1 MGDADSGVDS
11 AVRSKLPIGIQ
22 AFREIREE
30 GHYCADKTPQI
41 ERLVE
46 QGKHFF
52 LSRLRRFGKSLRFDT
67 SRNYSRG
74 SEALFRGLAIHDRW
88 DWGRRFPAVRLSF
101 GGESFTSQEKLE
113 RDYAEKY
120 RASGE
125 SIHPI
130 SIEFSEAT
138 RNTIS
143 FDSAD
148 A

>member
-11 AVRSKLPIGIQ
+11 GVRSKLPIGIQ

-67 SRNYSRG
+67 SRNCSRARRRC
-74 SEALFRGLAIHDRW
+74 SEGLRSTTVGIGVDGFRRCG
-88 DWGRRFPAVRLSF
+88 
-101 GGESFTSQEKLE
+101 
-113 RDYAEKY
+113 
-120 RASGE
+120 
-125 SIHPI
+125 
-130 SIEFSEAT
+130 
-138 RNTIS
+138 
-143 FDSAD
+143 
-148 A
+148 